1 MTPEEA
7 KKHLDVLELGPRATA
22 SEIKNAYLR
31 LRKLYGG
38 DSIVLDPIAE
48 EFSDKKRAV
57 ILREIEEAY
66 AALLKAGREREREMA
81 APARVESPAPAF
93 RAGGPA
99 EPGRDAPEAK
109 GEAPSGLPP
118 VEPPAEAV
126 FSGPVLRAI
135 REKLGIELLEI
146 SKILKLRGEL
156 LRSLE
161 EERYEALPE
170 EIYLKVHLKNL
181 AGCLHL
187 KPAKVVDDYVARYR
201 EWKSSKR

>member
-7 KKHLDVLELGPRATA
+7 RKYLNALELGPRATM

-38 DSIVLDPIAE
+38 TSIVLAPIAE
-48 EFSDKKRAV
+48 EFSDKKRAK
-57 ILREIEEAY
+57 ILQEVEEAY
-66 AALLKAGREREREMA
+66 AALLKAGREVETAEAPDPGPGPA
-81 APARVESPAPAF
+81 ASGPEAGAAATASASVPAR
-93 RAGGPA
+93 
-99 EPGRDAPEAK
+99 
-109 GEAPSGLPP
+109 P
-118 VEPPAEAV
+118 VEPPADLV
-126 FSGPVLRAI
+126 FSGPVLRAV

-146 SKILKLRGEL
+146 SKTLKLRGEL
-156 LRSLE
+156 LKSLE

-181 AGCLHL
+181 AACLRL

-201 EWKSSKR
+201 EWKSSR

>member
-1 MTPEEA
+1 MTPEEM
-7 KKHLDVLELGPRATA
+7 KRHLDVLELGPRATA

-48 EFSDKKRAV
+48 EFSDKKRTV

-66 AALLKAGREREREMA
+66 AALLKAGRERERDLA
-81 APARVESPAPAF
+81 APPRVESPAPAF
-93 RAGGPA
+93 RESRQA
-99 EPGRDAPEAK
+99 EPGREAAEGQAAAPP
-109 GEAPSGLPP
+109 GPP

-126 FSGPVLRAI
+126 FSGPVLKAI
-135 REKLGIELLEI
+135 REKLGIEILEI

-156 LRSLE
+156 LRSME

-201 EWKSSKR
+201 VWKSSQR

>member
-1 MTPEEA
+1 MTPEEM
-7 KKHLDVLELGPRATA
+7 KRHLDVLELGPRATA

-48 EFSDKKRAV
+48 EFSDKKRAL

-66 AALLKAGREREREMA
+66 ASLLKAGRERERDLA
-81 APARVESPAPAF
+81 APPRVESPAPGF
-93 RAGGPA
+93 RRDAPA
-99 EPGRDAPEAK
+99 EPGRDVPAGPAEA
-109 GEAPSGLPP
+109 LPGP
-118 VEPPAEAV
+118 PAEPPAEMV
-126 FSGPVLRAI
+126 FSGPVLRAV

-201 EWKSSKR
+201 EWKSARR